1 MRADDVANPSR
12 WSDLDARIDAVNDQM
27 EEARKLARQRR
38 KLLGKLRYI
47 AKTITSAAGN
57 DAPERW
63 QALAAG
69 VDELVQ
75 SGVPPSNREVRELLL
90 PIVDDMPELTDPPQG
105 FNLVL
110 REIDRYLE
118 SRPPTL
124 EVVLPPEP
132 RAEVQEV
139 ARLLGGKSVVLIG
152 GSRRPSSQETLKAA
166 FGLNELLWIE
176 TREHQS
182 LEGFEPYVA
191 RPDVAVVLLA
201 IRWSSHSFG
210 EVKQYCDRYGKPLV
224 RLPGGYNVN
233 QVARQLLSQCSDR
246 LAPTS

>member
-1 MRADDVANPSR
+1 
-12 WSDLDARIDAVNDQM
+12 
-27 EEARKLARQRR
+27 
-38 KLLGKLRYI
+38 
-47 AKTITSAAGN
+47 
-57 DAPERW
+57 
-63 QALAAG
+63 
-69 VDELVQ
+69 
-75 SGVPPSNREVRELLL
+75 
-90 PIVDDMPELTDPPQG
+90 
-105 FNLVL
+105 
-110 REIDRYLE
+110 
-118 SRPPTL
+118 
-124 EVVLPPEP
+124 
-132 RAEVQEV
+132 
-139 ARLLGGKSVVLIG
+139 VVLIG